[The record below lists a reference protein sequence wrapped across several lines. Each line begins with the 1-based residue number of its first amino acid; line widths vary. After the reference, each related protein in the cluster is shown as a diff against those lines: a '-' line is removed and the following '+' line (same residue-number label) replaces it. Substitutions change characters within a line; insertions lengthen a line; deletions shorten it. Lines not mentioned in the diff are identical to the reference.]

1 MKKTA
6 VIYKTK
12 YGSTKKYAEWI
23 AQNLS
28 CDIFDAREV
37 KVNDLLKYDVIIF
50 GGGLYAS
57 GIIGIQTITK
67 NYSKLKDKEI
77 IIFTCGITNPE
88 DKEQFELVLI
98 RNLTE
103 EMRKNC
109 QIYHFR
115 GAIDYQKLK
124 LFHKAIIAMLAK
136 MVKKIDDDKKTD
148 KDKLMLEIYG
158 KHVDF
163 TDENYIKPLIEYVR
177 NL

>member
-1 MKKTA
+1 
-6 VIYKTK
+6 
-12 YGSTKKYAEWI
+12 
-23 AQNLS
+23 
-28 CDIFDAREV
+28 
-37 KVNDLLKYDVIIF
+37 
-50 GGGLYAS
+50 
-57 GIIGIQTITK
+57 
-67 NYSKLKDKEI
+67 
-77 IIFTCGITNPE
+77 
-88 DKEQFELVLI
+88 
-98 RNLTE
+98 
-103 EMRKNC
+103 MRKNC

-136 MVKKIDDDKKTD
+136 MVKKIDDDKMTD

>member
-88 DKEQFELVLI
+88 DKEQFELV
-98 RNLTE
+98 
-103 EMRKNC
+103 
-109 QIYHFR
+109 
-115 GAIDYQKLK
+115 
-124 LFHKAIIAMLAK
+124 
-136 MVKKIDDDKKTD
+136 
-148 KDKLMLEIYG
+148 
-158 KHVDF
+158 
-163 TDENYIKPLIEYVR
+163 
-177 NL
+177 